1 MTKLQFLENMI
12 KRVNFSQ
19 EESNNIFIETLRR
32 FLR

>member
-12 KRVNFSQ
+12 KCVNFSH